1 MHKNKILH
9 RDLKP
14 SNILVNSNCTI
25 KLCDFGLVRSLIP
38 SSESIAVLTEGVAT
52 RWYRAPEVLLGSKSY
67 STPAD
72 IWSFGCIIYEIL
84 AQKPLFPGSSTID
97 QIEKIC
103 QFTGYPSE
111 EDIDSL
117 ESQVSKSMIKE
128 IKMPASGKS
137 PNILKDISSPLV
149 DLL

>member
-1 MHKNKILH
+1 MEADLHNVISEDILKDVHIRFIIYQMTKALKYLHTGYIIH

-25 KLCDFGLVRSLIP
+25 KLCDFGLVRSI
-38 SSESIAVLTEGVAT
+38 SCKNESVPILTEGVAT

-84 AQKPLFPGSSTID
+84 AQKPLFAGNSTLD
-97 QIEKIC
+97 Q
-103 QFTGYPSE
+103 
-111 EDIDSL
+111 L
-117 ESQVSKSMIKE
+117 
-128 IKMPASGKS
+128 
-137 PNILKDISSPLV
+137 
-149 DLL
+149 